1 MTDPGD
7 RRIYEALA
15 LPAEALDKGGL
26 EILRAGLIDDELYVE
41 ARRVFQDH
49 AVWGEVLGDVA
60 RRIAAIYSLEDAALS
75 EKDIIADI
83 VEAFA
88 SEMGLTPV
96 APTSKP
102 AKKQAR
108 PARKKSAKAK
118 KAAKKA
124 AKPTAKRRK
133 R

>member
-1 MTDPGD
+1 MSDPDD

-26 EILRAGLIDDELYVE
+26 EILRAGLIEDELYVA
-41 ARRVFQDH
+41 ARRVFREP
-49 AVWGEVLGDVA
+49 ATWGEVLGDIA
-60 RRIAAIYSLEDAALS
+60 RRVATIYSLDDTGLS
-75 EKDIIADI
+75 EKDIVADI

-88 SEMGLTPV
+88 AEMGLPAVKT
-96 APTSKP
+96 AKPTGKP
-102 AKKQAR
+102 AKKKQAR

-118 KAAKKA
+118 KSAKS
-124 AKPTAKRRK
+124 AKRRK

>member
-1 MTDPGD
+1 MSDPDD

-26 EILRAGLIDDELYVE
+26 EILRAGLIEDELYVE
-41 ARRVFQDH
+41 ARRVFKDP
-49 AVWGEVLGDVA
+49 ATWGEVLGDIA
-60 RRIAAIYSLEDAALS
+60 RRIAAIYSLEDSAPS
-75 EKDIIADI
+75 EKDIVADI

-88 SEMGLTPV
+88 SEMGLTPLKT
-96 APTSKP
+96 TSKP

-108 PARKKSAKAK
+108 PAKKKSAKARK
-118 KAAKKA
+118 SPKA
-124 AKPTAKRRK
+124 AKRRK